1 MKIIDGYYFIR
12 LRKDVLI
19 QAKQPNKPSYILPKN
34 SIQLAAVARFK
45 SDSIATPMFGAIVRN
60 PANLLGQPSETLM
73 LVGTKAKGSD
83 VDDFEIIKAVP
94 TYSESRAIVLYGQ

>member
-19 QAKQPNKPSYILPKN
+19 QANQPNKPSYILPKN

-60 PANLLGQPSETLM
+60 PANLQPTRPAQPNTHPSRD
-73 LVGTKAKGSD
+73 KSKG
-83 VDDFEIIKAVP
+83 FG
-94 TYSESRAIVLYGQ
+94 RRRF